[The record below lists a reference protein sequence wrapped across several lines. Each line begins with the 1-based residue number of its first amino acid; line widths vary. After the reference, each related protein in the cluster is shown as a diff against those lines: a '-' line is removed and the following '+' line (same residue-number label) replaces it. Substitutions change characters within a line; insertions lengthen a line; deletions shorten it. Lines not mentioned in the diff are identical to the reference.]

1 MVAEVSMTKRLP
13 IIAGMFLVL
22 AAAHNLSAQA
32 RQAATSSEAFTI
44 ATVHFERNVTDGDF
58 EVVFEVKGGA
68 DGLTKLTVTSPDGRT
83 IVDVAAPDK
92 STLGMRQFRFESPE
106 PPDFNRLKSA
116 YPEGVY
122 TFAGLTATGTR
133 LHGTATLKHTL
144 PAGTSFLRPGADARN
159 VAVRNLKITWT
170 PVKSVAG
177 YIVYVEQGDLSVTG
191 RLSASVSSFVVPDGF
206 LIPGKEYQLG
216 IGTIS
221 ESGNISFVETGFATA
236 AAPTAAKD

>member
-13 IIAGMFLVL
+13 ILAAIFLVL
-22 AAAHNLSAQA
+22 VALNLSAQV
-32 RQAATSSEAFTI
+32 RQAPTASQAFAI

-68 DGLTKLTVTSPDGRT
+68 DGLTKLTVTSPDSRT

-92 STLGMRQFRFESPE
+92 SALGMRQFRFESPE

-122 TFAGLTATGTR
+122 TFAGLTAAGTR

-144 PAGTSFLRPGADARN
+144 PAETSFLLPGADARN

-170 PVKSVAG
+170 PVKNVAG

-216 IGTIS
+216 IGTVS
-221 ESGNISFVETGFATA
+221 ANGNISFVETGFATA
-236 AAPTAAKD
+236 AAPAAAKE